1 MSICCLL
8 HITIVS
14 YACQW
19 LIRVFW
25 LWGNA
30 YTFELFSNGTRCR
43 GDALWILAAK
53 VTHTNVAQSS
63 HVPVSMTGQPTTSVP
78 SIWLTVPAH
87 LFHKNFGKPDLFLPA
102 LTFAACRR
110 SVKVMNAVTGESISH
125 LFVFHLVD
133 HFCISMVGA
142 HKCEQNWATSGYF
155 KWCPFHNPKRNGWVL
170 HSHKWGVFCFFA
182 LPVQAPP
189 IFLSWAQ
196 PSDWRYLGF
205 NQNALSIRYPRSH
218 TVKGLGKHHKPD
230 PRLKE
235 NDKGK
240 IPISKSPGLK
250 FTLGSSHQ
258 FYGASQVFLARPSA
272 NRRQFSSSVL
282 GMRRVT
288 REWETE

>member
-1 MSICCLL
+1 MLPKSVTYPSPWPSSKPLCLPSVWRSL
-8 HITIVS
+8 HILS
-14 YACQW
+14 EQLC
-19 LIRVFW
+19 
-25 LWGNA
+25 
-30 YTFELFSNGTRCR
+30 
-43 GDALWILAAK
+43 
-53 VTHTNVAQSS
+53 
-63 HVPVSMTGQPTTSVP
+63 
-78 SIWLTVPAH
+78 
-87 LFHKNFGKPDLFLPA
+87 KPDLFLPA

-110 SVKVMNAVTGESISH
+110 SDKVMNAVIGESKSH

-133 HFCISMVGA
+133 HLCISMVGA
-142 HKCEQNWATSGYF
+142 HKCEPNWATSNYF
-155 KWCPFHNPKRNGWVL
+155 KVCPFHNPKRNGSVL

-230 PRLKE
+230 PRLQE

-240 IPISKSPGLK
+240 IPISKSRGLK
-250 FTLGSSHQ
+250 FLLGSSHQ
-258 FYGASQVFLARPSA
+258 FYRANQVFTTRPSA
-272 NRRQFSSSVL
+272 ERRQFSPSVL

-288 REWETE
+288 RKWETE